1 MVNIRSVSQTG
12 STNDDLA
19 ALAMAGAPE
28 GLWLRADRQTGG
40 KGRQGRAWQSP
51 PGNLYASTL
60 VRLQPDDP
68 SAATLA
74 LVAAVAL
81 HEAVR
86 PEAPATLI
94 KWPNDLLVDGAKL
107 AGILLERQDDAVVI
121 GFGVNLAFHP
131 ILADRPATS
140 LKALAG
146 RAPSPHF
153 FLARL
158 APIFQAWLDRWRADI
173 DACYAG
179 TPPAALAA
187 LTRHIHTFGLRREDF
202 HAMID
207 GMAMDAAEDIC
218 APDEA
223 TLDLYCDRVA
233 SAAGRLSV
241 RIFGM
246 AEEPG
251 RELSHHLGRALQL
264 TNILRDI
271 DEDADINRSYL
282 PRELLAREGIS
293 VMDPHQIAAEPS
305 LPRVCETL
313 AERAK
318 HYFAKADAIMDAAP
332 RAQVKAPRIMSGV
345 YRVLL
350 ERTLDRGFDLPRTK
364 ITKPKARL
372 MWIVAR
378 YALF

>member
-1 MVNIRSVSQTG
+1 MAVSNLVVDDTQQIDAAAASSGSSFYLAMRILPVSQRDAMYQVYAFCRAV
-12 STNDDLA
+12 DDI
-19 ALAMAGAPE
+19 
-28 GLWLRADRQTGG
+28 AD
-40 KGRQGRAWQSP
+40 S
-51 PGNLYASTL
+51 
-60 VRLQPDDP
+60 
-68 SAATLA
+68 
-74 LVAAVAL
+74 
-81 HEAVR
+81 
-86 PEAPATLI
+86 
-94 KWPNDLLVDGAKL
+94 
-107 AGILLERQDDAVVI
+107 
-121 GFGVNLAFHP
+121 
-131 ILADRPATS
+131 DRPRAER
-140 LKALAG
+140 AAG
-146 RAPSPHF
+146 
-153 FLARL
+153 
-158 APIFQAWLDRWRADI
+158 LDRWRADI

-207 GMAMDAAEDIC
+207 GMAMDAAADIC

-251 RELSHHLGRALQL
+251 RELAHHLGRALQL

-282 PRELLAREGIS
+282 PRELLAREGIAIAG
-293 VMDPHQIAAEPS
+293 PHQIAADPS
-305 LPRVCETL
+305 LSRVCETL

-318 HYFAKADAIMDAAP
+318 QYFARADAIMDAAP

-350 ERTLDRGFDLPRTK
+350 EQTLDRGFDLPRTK